1 MHNTAPPALLFR
13 VRISAPT
20 PSSISS
26 VLLLTS
32 IMEKQGHECSI
43 INIPDI
49 KMYPLESDQPKP
61 LKVKK
66 MSGGMQFLRVAL
78 LVMRGRS
85 QKPKAIHQVGQIDDG
100 SKSRWRKILGSM
112 RPLHLQSNQ
121 SPRFVSDSD
130 TIFYSPKSPAT
141 DCGGNVSN
149 FVAEEPYS
157 PSPPS
162 SRYASAVGLNELVQS
177 DEENEKQEV
186 IMEEGEEHVDGDG
199 DEMIDSK
206 AEDFITQFYQEMRLQ
221 RMDTVDRLYV
231 ERNQRLFLEVTC
243 HKLENGITID
253 ECESRDGEWDFSCG
267 KLMVASHQMAFN
279 NEERNGRRLAN
290 RARWISYVAG
300 SIFD

>member
-1 MHNTAPPALLFR
+1 
-13 VRISAPT
+13 
-20 PSSISS
+20 
-26 VLLLTS
+26 
-32 IMEKQGHECSI
+32 MEKQGHHDHECSI

-49 KMYPLESDQPKP
+49 KMYPLETDQPKP

-66 MSGGMQFLRVAL
+66 MSGGMRFLRVAL

-85 QKPKAIHQVGQIDDG
+85 RKPKAIHQVGQIDDG
-100 SKSRWRKILGSM
+100 SKCRWRKIVGSM

-121 SPRFVSDSD
+121 TPRSVSDSAAV
-130 TIFYSPKSPAT
+130 FYSPKSPAK
-141 DCGGNVSN
+141 DCGGNVSD
-149 FVAEEPYS
+149 FVAEEEPYS

-186 IMEEGEEHVDGDG
+186 IMEEDEEQVDGDG

-231 ERNQRLFLEVTC
+231 ERNQRSL
-243 HKLENGITID
+243 G
-253 ECESRDGEWDFSCG
+253 W
-267 KLMVASHQMAFN
+267 
-279 NEERNGRRLAN
+279 
-290 RARWISYVAG
+290 
-300 SIFD
+300 